1 MNRPYPGV
9 VMEPI
14 RPDDDELRAERP
26 IGTPEKK
33 APAQK
38 KPKSSGESVGKSGSK
53 SAGGNP
59 KPPKQAKSASN
70 GGGSGRFGLAVLWL
84 LVIAVAVASV
94 AGWYSQNQRLQ
105 VLEAQLE
112 EADYWARQSK
122 LALARFEG
130 DLSETG
136 ETLAESGASL
146 AESLEAQK
154 KQLDA
159 ADSEIRKL
167 WVIANERNK
176 KQLEDHQNRIAA
188 AETRLAENKKALADT
203 GSTVEKVRVS
213 LGADVAALT
222 KQTETSVAALETANR
237 QATEQLTTLS
247 KQLADVDQVV
257 ERRVRRFEQEQ
268 KLGISGIEGRLSALE
283 KKVAGG
289 DGNKQLENEL
299 AALKKDVQAI
309 DSSRAQFT
317 SRLVRLSEEVNQLRN
332 EMSVQ

>member
-1 MNRPYPGV
+1 
-9 VMEPI
+9 MEPI

-26 IGTPEKK
+26 IGAPEKK
-33 APAQK
+33 APTLK

-59 KPPKQAKSASN
+59 KPPKQAKGASN
-70 GGGSGRFGLAVLWL
+70 GGGSGRAGLAVLWL

-146 AESLEAQK
+146 AEKLEAQS

-188 AETRLAENKKALADT
+188 AETRLTENKKLLADT

-222 KQTETSVAALETANR
+222 KQTETSVAALEAENR
-237 QATEQLTTLS
+237 QAAEQLTTLS
-247 KQLADVDQVV
+247 KQLADVDQVI

-268 KLGISGIEGRLSALE
+268 KLGISGIEGRLSAIE
-283 KKVAGG
+283 KKLAGVSG
-289 DGNKQLENEL
+289 KESEQALRNEL
-299 AALKKDVQAI
+299 AAIKRDIQAI
-309 DSSRAQFT
+309 DSSRAQLT
-317 SRLVRLSEEVNQLRN
+317 SRLVRLSQEVNQLR
-332 EMSVQ
+332 SQVSGQ